1 MGDAVTADRPALAG
15 RKPRLLFR
23 LPGEF
28 LLRLAERQLDAEL
41 FQLPPRLTRLD
52 APACVLAPLAASGR
66 GKSCCRSELGASSLM
81 VSQYKTSANAE
92 PLGAPPQDPRS
103 RSPLTGLQAAEPR
116 PGHSCRAWLS
126 G

>member
-52 APACVLAPLAASGR
+52 APACALAPPGV
-66 GKSCCRSELGASSLM
+66 CCGYQTTGGEPATQARRRAR
-81 VSQYKTSANAE
+81 VS
-92 PLGAPPQDPRS
+92 PRS
-103 RSPLTGLQAAEPR
+103 K
-116 PGHSCRAWLS
+116 
-126 G
+126 